1 MLHSKRAT
9 QAPQPQR
16 ISNVQEMLNIIKQ
29 SQSNIGTTETQEQ
42 PYETTEECNEKR
54 NYLIKAVK
62 DFLGINFS
70 DAHVLAVL
78 YRQYFSDA
86 SKLNIIYQQYFVER
100 GTNHVRLNTVAN
112 YIKKEHQNIL
122 FERIVFNQYARYHG
136 IRYEDSVE
144 IIQKFISTI
153 NL

>member
-1 MLHSKRAT
+1 MLHSNEPLRA
-9 QAPQPQR
+9 A
-16 ISNVQEMLNIIKQ
+16 I
-29 SQSNIGTTETQEQ
+29 TTETKHDP

-54 NYLIKAVK
+54 LFIINTIK
-62 DFLGINFS
+62 DFLEINFS

-78 YRQYFSDA
+78 YIQYS
-86 SKLNIIYQQYFVER
+86 YFVER
-100 GTNHVRLNTVAN
+100 GTNRVQPNTVAN
-112 YIKKEHQNIL
+112 YIKKEYQNIL
-122 FERIVFNQYARYHG
+122 FERIVFNKYARYHG

>member
-1 MLHSKRAT
+1 MLHSNEPLRAT
-9 QAPQPQR
+9 PVPQYTSYEV
-16 ISNVQEMLNIIKQ
+16 IN
-29 SQSNIGTTETQEQ
+29 
-42 PYETTEECNEKR
+42 ETTEEYNEKR
-54 NYLIKAVK
+54 HFIINTIK

-78 YRQYFSDA
+78 YRQYS
-86 SKLNIIYQQYFVER
+86 SV
-100 GTNHVRLNTVAN
+100 NHIQPNSIAN

-144 IIQKFISTI
+144 IIQNFISTI